1 MKKTKIMMAG
11 VLIPAAILGINIV
24 YVAHT
29 ENNGLK
35 NLKNKKVGIFDYF
48 KEFNF

>member
-11 VLIPAAILGINIV
+11 VLVPAAILGINIV

-29 ENNGLK
+29 ENNGFF
-35 NLKNKKVGIFDYF
+35 NKLEKQKSRYI
-48 KEFNF
+48 